1 MQVAYCAEYNS
12 QAKNILK
19 TRLAYP
25 VISIIEI
32 PRIHK
37 SSHIIDMY

>member
-32 PRIHK
+32 TLHK
-37 SSHIIDMY
+37 SNYIIDMY